1 MEHLKISMVN
11 LNLYFNGADFIS
23 IYTFDKLCTVRN
35 EQRTVCNQ
43 CCVTFVPAGIF
54 IDIDLL

>member
-1 MEHLKISMVN
+1 MVN